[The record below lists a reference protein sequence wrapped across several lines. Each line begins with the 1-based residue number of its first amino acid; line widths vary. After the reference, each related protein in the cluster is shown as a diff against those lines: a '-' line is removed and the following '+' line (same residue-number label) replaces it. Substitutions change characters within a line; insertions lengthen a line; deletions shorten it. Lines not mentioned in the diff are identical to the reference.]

1 MVDAVR
7 LPSVLEEVRKCTP
20 DELLDLV
27 QEVMDMIPETKL
39 TGIDVGRALLVQNAI
54 LTRLQNE
61 VLESKDI
68 PANQKAQVANAVG
81 ANLQK
86 IAKMQSGQYTAE
98 RFKRIEMGLIELLNS
113 WPRDQTVEFFEQYAK
128 LSP

>member
-98 RFKRIEMGLIELLNS
+98 RFKRIEIGLIELLNS